1 MPSPRDGL
9 TPAERTL
16 RSRVAAHKSWE
27 NTTNPTART
36 APGRAAFLDRFERQI
51 DPDGTLP
58 PAERAKSIGGLMFS
72 KAGANP
78 SSQTT
83 TSSPTTLAK
92 PRTDDRPPDR

>member
-27 NTTNPTART
+27 NTANPTART
-36 APGRAAFLDRFERQI
+36 APGRAAFLDRFERQV

-58 PAERAKSIGGLMFS
+58 PAIRAKRAEHAR
-72 KAGANP
+72 KAYFLALALK
-78 SSQTT
+78 SSQ
-83 TSSPTTLAK
+83 ARRK
-92 PRTDDRPPDR
+92 GKAA